1 MQIHTSNI
9 NSSRFPYT
17 PYGYCENEFRQW
29 HYTNRWKK
37 SLTHAWK
44 QRKHHTKLSNCCTN
58 TIQGGLEH
66 LSGKVWLA
74 VQPNLIVP
82 REAKALQEDR
92 GVPHVILAT
101 KHDKR
106 HDWQNDLQSWTEKL
120 KKKNLKKK
128 PKFKESTL
136 SGVNPTRSR
145 SLISHEN
152 LWKCIT
158 VSKLN
163 TYKQVAVKFRNVI
176 MCDILRKKNMFMHLP
191 TWPGHLWLHFS
202 RTLPLHGSSF

>member
-82 REAKALQEDR
+82 REEKALQEDR

-128 PKFKESTL
+128 TQIQGKHTIRSES
-136 SGVNPTRSR
+136 N
-145 SLISHEN
+145 
-152 LWKCIT
+152 K
-158 VSKLN
+158 
-163 TYKQVAVKFRNVI
+163 KQVVNFSWKS
-176 MCDILRKKNMFMHLP
+176 MEMHYCIKAK
-191 TWPGHLWLHFS
+191 HLQA
-202 RTLPLHGSSF
+202 GSSQVSECYNVRHP